1 MKLSVSKSARWTA
14 LLIVSITMMFG
25 YFFTDVMSPL
35 EPLLTAAK
43 GAENG
48 LGLGWNSDEYGF
60 FSGAYGYFNVFLLLL
75 FFGGLILDKFGI
87 RFTGI
92 LSTVLMFGGA
102 LLKWYA
108 LGHEFDGMVA
118 VPFFGTYSTQVVIAA
133 LGFAIYGVGCEICGI
148 TVSKVIVKW
157 FTGHELAL
165 AMGVQV
171 ATARLGTAAA
181 LSASLPFAKAMGG
194 VSASV
199 ALGAVL
205 LCAGVLVYLVYC
217 VMDKKEDASAAAVAT
232 EPEEGFKFSDLGGLF
247 KTTGF
252 WYVAFLCL
260 MFYAGVFPFLKFATK
275 LMIFKYGV
283 DANLAGLI
291 PAMLPFGTIFLTPL
305 FGSIYDKYGK
315 GATLMI
321 IGSCLL
327 TFVHVMFALPIN
339 SWVLA
344 IVLMLILGIAFGL
357 VPSAMWPSVPKI
369 IPMKLLGTAYA
380 LIFYIQN
387 IGLALI
393 PVWIG
398 KVNQAN
404 TGADGVI
411 DYTQTMTIFA
421 AFGVIAIIISFLLLF
436 EDKRKGYGLQKPNV
450 KTMNATPESLIKDYA
465 DPIEQQ
471 EIDKFVCS
479 EMGRQI
485 HRYIKGMIISFLL
498 LFEDKRKGYGLQK
511 PNVKTMNA
519 TPESLIKDYAD
530 PIEQQ
535 EIDKFVCSEMGRQI
549 HRYIKGMSG
558 TKQAMLK
565 FEERLVSL
573 SVPEKEKAIA
583 KYIDLNRKALD
594 GLDLKMILVR
604 SVANYCDTFQYMLDF
619 VNDKR
624 KMVFYYQ
631 RIKAKYIQYHEV
643 FEQDG
648 KFGMKD
654 HQGNI
659 MLSPSYD
666 FLRTC
671 YIYNDDLSIMPVIAE
686 KNGKMGLVM
695 PDGNDTVVADFLY
708 DEICLRDEYPYFE
721 ASREG
726 ISGFIDKFGNFVN
739 S

>member
-1 MKLSVSKSARWTA
+1 MSTTEKIQMKLSDSKSARWTA
-14 LLIVSITMMFG
+14 LFIVSVTMMFG

-48 LGLGWNSDEYGF
+48 LGLGWSSDEYGF

-108 LGHEFDGMVA
+108 VGHEFAGSVA

-181 LSASLPFAKAMGG
+181 LGFSLPFAKAMGG
-194 VSASV
+194 VSASI

-260 MFYAGVFPFLKFATK
+260 MFYA
-275 LMIFKYGV
+275 
-283 DANLAGLI
+283 NLAGLI
-291 PAMLPFGTIFLTPL
+291 PAMLPFGTIFLTPI
-305 FGSIYDKYGK
+305 FGSVYDKYGK

-327 TFVHVMFALPIN
+327 TLVHVVFALPLN

-344 IVLMLILGIAFGL
+344 IVMMLILGVAFGL

-404 TGADGVI
+404 TDANGVI
-411 DYTQTMTIFA
+411 DYTETMTIFA
-421 AFGVIAIIISFLLLF
+421 AFGVVAIVISFLLLL
-436 EDKRKGYGLQKPNV
+436 EDKRKGYGLQQPNV
-450 KTMNATPESLIKDYA
+450 KK
-465 DPIEQQ
+465 
-471 EIDKFVCS
+471 
-479 EMGRQI
+479 
-485 HRYIKGMIISFLL
+485 
-498 LFEDKRKGYGLQK
+498 
-511 PNVKTMNA
+511 
-519 TPESLIKDYAD
+519 
-530 PIEQQ
+530 
-535 EIDKFVCSEMGRQI
+535 
-549 HRYIKGMSG
+549 
-558 TKQAMLK
+558 
-565 FEERLVSL
+565 
-573 SVPEKEKAIA
+573 
-583 KYIDLNRKALD
+583 
-594 GLDLKMILVR
+594 
-604 SVANYCDTFQYMLDF
+604 
-619 VNDKR
+619 
-624 KMVFYYQ
+624 
-631 RIKAKYIQYHEV
+631 
-643 FEQDG
+643 
-648 KFGMKD
+648 
-654 HQGNI
+654 
-659 MLSPSYD
+659 
-666 FLRTC
+666 
-671 YIYNDDLSIMPVIAE
+671 
-686 KNGKMGLVM
+686 
-695 PDGNDTVVADFLY
+695 
-708 DEICLRDEYPYFE
+708 
-721 ASREG
+721 
-726 ISGFIDKFGNFVN
+726 
-739 S
+739 

>member
-1 MKLSVSKSARWTA
+1 MSTTEKMQMKLSDSKSARWTA

-344 IVLMLILGIAFGL
+344 IRLMLILGIAFGL

-450 KTMNATPESLIKDYA
+450 KSVKSES
-465 DPIEQQ
+465 
-471 EIDKFVCS
+471 
-479 EMGRQI
+479 
-485 HRYIKGMIISFLL
+485 IIF
-498 LFEDKRKGYGLQK
+498 KRKEI
-511 PNVKTMNA
+511 TMNA

-565 FEERLVSL
+565 FEERLASL

-659 MLSPSYD
+659 LLSPTYD